1 MAKRF
6 ILVWYYRLG
15 EKKSV
20 VRSERMEWRMIE
32 LHNQR
37 QVSIISCTEELLVTF
52 M

>member
-1 MAKRF
+1 MAKR
-6 ILVWYYRLG
+6 LRLAWYYRLG

-37 QVSIISCTEELLVTF
+37 QVSIISCREQLLVTI